1 MKGTIT
7 SSPMQ
12 TSSIHFETSSSSK
25 PVMQPVN
32 ELGWGLPV
40 RRRTI
45 FTDKQR
51 KLLYD
56 IFIEREESGKKVF
69 PQEAHLQIRKSLKP
83 EEYVTSQQIK
93 SLFSRWSQLEQK
105 GKLIDVENSKEH
117 EDDSYLLVLSRYV
130 KFLTYDLNSKLII
143 LYLTIT
149 SIYFLFYC
157 IELNQ
162 HYKII
167 LSTFK

>member
-1 MKGTIT
+1 M
-7 SSPMQ
+7 
-12 TSSIHFETSSSSK
+12 
-25 PVMQPVN
+25 
-32 ELGWGLPV
+32 
-40 RRRTI
+40 
-45 FTDKQR
+45 
-51 KLLYD
+51 
-56 IFIEREESGKKVF
+56 
-69 PQEAHLQIRKSLKP
+69 
-83 EEYVTSQQIK
+83 TSQQIK
-93 SLFSRWSQLEQK
+93 ALFSRWSQLEQK

-149 SIYFLFYC
+149 SIYFLLYC

-167 LSTFK
+167 